1 MSPGKAVGAYA
12 IMQIQSAGDADGG
25 TPISVM
31 PALAGMTC
39 FAVGGGE
46 VVAGAENRKYW
57 GITREQ
63 WYQAVCFALCFLA
76 FMLAEAAINAR
87 AAELLGPERVN
98 AVYALG
104 LVCTGL
110 GFLSFSL
117 MRKLLREERRRKYAT
132 FLAGALC
139 VAAAI
144 LFLTTRQA
152 SLFALCA
159 ALCLLSCGHIGG
171 CVYYN
176 HAMTFQGSRC
186 AGRVTGAGMGLA
198 VLAQFLIQ
206 SVIPLDIIFLTSM
219 IVSIFLVV
227 VLVSKAPRDWVLD
240 DPLPYSAE
248 NETPRRTAL
257 ILLAAVVL
265 MSLVSGLVDGV
276 ITAFDSAGTYDIY
289 HGVRL
294 FYALG
299 LVLAGWLADF
309 RQRCLLPL
317 ATACSIL
324 LSSVST
330 ALLSSP
336 AGYFAG
342 VALMYVYSGFY
353 VIFLTVLFCDFAP
366 RTARPELWAGLGR
379 VARSFTVAAVVPSMP
394 WLYDTWGSTMLTVA
408 SCLLSVAVLL
418 VLLPWIS
425 RSMREDPPEQR
436 TEEELMRL
444 FCTAYQLT
452 PRESEVLQKL
462 LESDDSLQLIAADL
476 SISVRMVQR
485 YVTAIY
491 EKTGAKSRTGL
502 HQRYTRHMLE
512 NR

>member
-1 MSPGKAVGAYA
+1 MAE
-12 IMQIQSAGDADGG
+12 QSDNH
-25 TPISVM
+25 T
-31 PALAGMTC
+31 LW
-39 FAVGGGE
+39 
-46 VVAGAENRKYW
+46 NL
-57 GITREQ
+57 TRDQ

-76 FMLAEAAINAR
+76 FMLAETAVNTR
-87 AAELLGPERVN
+87 AAVLLGPERVN
-98 AVYALG
+98 VVYALG

-110 GFLSFSL
+110 GFLSFAL
-117 MRKLLREERRRKYAT
+117 LRKLIQGERGRKYAA

-139 VAAAI
+139 VISAI
-144 LFLTTRQA
+144 LFLTTDQA
-152 SLFALCA
+152 ALFSLCA

-176 HAMTFQGSRC
+176 HAMTFHGSRC
-186 AGRVTGAGMGLA
+186 TGRATGIGMALA
-198 VLAQFLIQ
+198 VLLQFLIQ
-206 SVIPLDIIFLTSM
+206 SVIPLDIIFL
-219 IVSIFLVV
+219 ISIIASILLVML
-227 VLVSKAPRDWVLD
+227 LVSRAPRDWVLA
-240 DPLPYSAE
+240 DPLPFSAE
-248 NETPRRTAL
+248 NPSHRRTAR

-265 MSLVSGLVDGV
+265 MSLVAGLIDGV
-276 ITAFDSAGTYDIY
+276 ITAFDSAGQFDPY

-299 LVLAGWLADF
+299 LALAGWLADF
-309 RQRCLLPL
+309 RQRRLLPL

-330 ALLSSP
+330 VLLSTP

-353 VIFLTVLFCDFAP
+353 IIFLTVLFCDFAP

-379 VARSFTVAAVVPSMP
+379 VARCFTVAAVVPSMP
-394 WLYDTWGSTMLTVA
+394 WLYDTWGSTMLTVS

-425 RSMREDPPEQR
+425 RGLLDQPKASLSPEQALER
-436 TEEELMRL
+436 
-444 FCTAYQLT
+444 FCVSCRLT

-462 LESDDSLQLIAADL
+462 LESDDSLQIIATDL
-476 SISVRMVQR
+476 AISVRMVQR
-485 YVTAIY
+485 YVTSIY

-502 HQRYTRHMLE
+502 HQLYTRHMME
-512 NR
+512 NH

>member
-1 MSPGKAVGAYA
+1 M
-12 IMQIQSAGDADGG
+12 IQQKND
-25 TPISVM
+25 PIWN
-31 PALAGMTC
+31 L
-39 FAVGGGE
+39 
-46 VVAGAENRKYW
+46 
-57 GITREQ
+57 TREQ
-63 WYQAVCFALCFLA
+63 WFQAVCFSLCFLA
-76 FMLAEAAINAR
+76 FMLAESAVNAR
-87 AAELLGPERVN
+87 AADLLGPGRVN

-117 MRKLLREERRRKYAT
+117 LRKLVGGEQGRKYAA

-139 VAAAI
+139 VASAV
-144 LFLTTRQA
+144 LFLTTDQA
-152 SLFALCA
+152 ALFSLGA

-176 HAMTFQGSRC
+176 HAMTFQGSGC
-186 AGRVTGAGMGLA
+186 TGRVTGIGMGLA
-198 VLAQFLIQ
+198 VLLQFLIQ
-206 SVIPLDIIFLTSM
+206 SVIPLDVIFLISM
-219 IVSIFLVV
+219 IGSIFLVV
-227 VLVSKAPRDWVLD
+227 FLMSRAPRDWVLA

-257 ILLAAVVL
+257 ILLSAVVL
-265 MSLVSGLVDGV
+265 TSLVSGLIDGV
-276 ITAFDSAGTYDIY
+276 ITAFDSAGIYDIY

-294 FYALG
+294 FYVLG
-299 LVLAGWLADF
+299 LMLAGWLADF
-309 RQRCLLPL
+309 RRRLLPM

-366 RTARPELWAGLGR
+366 RTSRPELWAGLGR

-394 WLYDTWGSTMLTVA
+394 WLYDAWGSTMLTVF

-425 RSMREDPPEQR
+425 RG
-436 TEEELMRL
+436 
-444 FCTAYQLT
+444 
-452 PRESEVLQKL
+452 L
-462 LESDDSLQLIAADL
+462 LDSRKRPSRRSRRWSGSARAA
-476 SISVRMVQR
+476 V
-485 YVTAIY
+485 
-491 EKTGAKSRTGL
+491 
-502 HQRYTRHMLE
+502 
-512 NR
+512 

>member
-1 MSPGKAVGAYA
+1 MA
-12 IMQIQSAGDADGG
+12 QRENN
-25 TPISVM
+25 PIWN
-31 PALAGMTC
+31 L
-39 FAVGGGE
+39 
-46 VVAGAENRKYW
+46 
-57 GITREQ
+57 TREQ
-63 WYQAVCFALCFLA
+63 WFQAVCFSLCFLA
-76 FMLAEAAINAR
+76 FMLAESAVNAR
-87 AAELLGPERVN
+87 AADLLGPGRVN

-117 MRKLLREERRRKYAT
+117 LRKLVGKEQGRKYAA

-139 VAAAI
+139 VASAV
-144 LFLTTRQA
+144 LFLTTDQA
-152 SLFALCA
+152 ALFSLGA

-176 HAMTFQGSRC
+176 HAMTFQGSGC
-186 AGRVTGAGMGLA
+186 TGRVTGIGMGLA
-198 VLAQFLIQ
+198 VLLQFLIQ
-206 SVIPLDIIFLTSM
+206 SVIPLDVIFLISM
-219 IVSIFLVV
+219 IGSILLVV
-227 VLVSKAPRDWVLD
+227 FLMSRAPRDWVLA

-257 ILLAAVVL
+257 ILLSAVVL
-265 MSLVSGLVDGV
+265 MSLVSGLIDGV
-276 ITAFDSAGTYDIY
+276 ITAFDSAGIYDIY

-294 FYALG
+294 FYVLG
-299 LVLAGWLADF
+299 LMLAGWLADF
-309 RQRCLLPL
+309 RRRLLPM

-366 RTARPELWAGLGR
+366 RTSRPELWAGLGR

-394 WLYDTWGSTMLTVA
+394 WLYDAWGSTMLTVF

-425 RSMREDPPEQR
+425 RGLLDQPKASLSPEQALER
-436 TEEELMRL
+436 
-444 FCTAYQLT
+444 FCESCRLT

-485 YVTAIY
+485 YVTSIY

-502 HQRYTRHMLE
+502 HQRYTQHMLE

>member
-1 MSPGKAVGAYA
+1 MAQRENNS
-12 IMQIQSAGDADGG
+12 IWN
-25 TPISVM
+25 
-31 PALAGMTC
+31 LA
-39 FAVGGGE
+39 
-46 VVAGAENRKYW
+46 
-57 GITREQ
+57 REQ
-63 WYQAVCFALCFLA
+63 WFQAVCFSLCFLA
-76 FMLAEAAINAR
+76 FMLAESAVNAR
-87 AAELLGPERVN
+87 AADLLGPGRVN

-117 MRKLLREERRRKYAT
+117 LRKLVGREQGRKYAA

-139 VAAAI
+139 VASAV
-144 LFLTTRQA
+144 LFLTTDQA
-152 SLFALCA
+152 ALFALGA
-159 ALCLLSCGHIGG
+159 ALCLLSCGHMGG

-176 HAMTFQGSRC
+176 HAMTFQGSGC
-186 AGRVTGAGMGLA
+186 TGRVTGIGMGLA
-198 VLAQFLIQ
+198 VLLQFLIQ
-206 SVIPLDIIFLTSM
+206 SVIPLDVIFLISM
-219 IVSIFLVV
+219 IGSIFLVV
-227 VLVSKAPRDWVLD
+227 FLMSRAPRDWVLA

-257 ILLAAVVL
+257 ILLSAVVL
-265 MSLVSGLVDGV
+265 MSLVSGLIDGV
-276 ITAFDSAGTYDIY
+276 ITAFDSAGIYDIY

-294 FYALG
+294 FYVLG
-299 LVLAGWLADF
+299 LMLAGWLTDF
-309 RQRCLLPL
+309 RRRLLPM

-366 RTARPELWAGLGR
+366 RTSRPELWAGLGR
-379 VARSFTVAAVVPSMP
+379 VARSFTVAVVVPSMP
-394 WLYDTWGSTMLTVA
+394 WLYDAWGSTMLTVF

-425 RSMREDPPEQR
+425 RGLLDQPKASLSPEQAL
-436 TEEELMRL
+436 EQ
-444 FCTAYQLT
+444 FCQSCQLT

-502 HQRYTRHMLE
+502 HQRYTQHMLE

>member
-1 MSPGKAVGAYA
+1 MAVQPDNHT
-12 IMQIQSAGDADGG
+12 IWN
-25 TPISVM
+25 
-31 PALAGMTC
+31 L
-39 FAVGGGE
+39 
-46 VVAGAENRKYW
+46 
-57 GITREQ
+57 TREQ
-63 WYQAVCFALCFLA
+63 WFQAVCFSLCFLA
-76 FMLAEAAINAR
+76 FMLAESAVNAR
-87 AAELLGPERVN
+87 AADLLGPGRVN

-117 MRKLLREERRRKYAT
+117 LRKLVGREQGRKYAA

-139 VAAAI
+139 VASAV
-144 LFLTTRQA
+144 LFLTTDQA
-152 SLFALCA
+152 ALFALGA

-176 HAMTFQGSRC
+176 HAMTFFQC
-186 AGRVTGAGMGLA
+186 PYMGRVTGIGMGLA
-198 VLAQFLIQ
+198 VLLQFLIQ
-206 SVIPLDIIFLTSM
+206 SVIPLDVIFLTSM
-219 IVSIFLVV
+219 IGSIFLVV
-227 VLVSKAPRDWVLD
+227 FLMSRAPRDWVLD

-257 ILLAAVVL
+257 ILLSAVVL
-265 MSLVSGLVDGV
+265 MSLVSGLIDGV
-276 ITAFDSAGTYDIY
+276 ITAFDSAGIYDIY

-294 FYALG
+294 FYVLG
-299 LVLAGWLADF
+299 LMLAGWLADF
-309 RQRCLLPL
+309 RRRLPL
-317 ATACSIL
+317 ATACFIL

-330 ALLSSP
+330 ALLSTP

-379 VARSFTVAAVVPSMP
+379 VVRCFAVAAVVPSMP
-394 WLYDTWGSTMLTVA
+394 WLYDTWGSTMLTVS

-425 RSMREDPPEQR
+425 RGLLDQPKASLSPEQALER
-436 TEEELMRL
+436 
-444 FCTAYQLT
+444 FCQSCHLT
-452 PRESEVLQKL
+452 PRESEVLHKL
-462 LESDDSLQLIAADL
+462 LESDDSLQIIATDL
-476 SISVRMVQR
+476 AISVRMVQR
-485 YVTAIY
+485 YVTSIY
-491 EKTGAKSRTGL
+491 EKTGTKSRTGL
-502 HQRYTRHMLE
+502 HQLYTRHMKE

>member
-1 MSPGKAVGAYA
+1 M
-12 IMQIQSAGDADGG
+12 IQQKND
-25 TPISVM
+25 PIWN
-31 PALAGMTC
+31 L
-39 FAVGGGE
+39 
-46 VVAGAENRKYW
+46 
-57 GITREQ
+57 TREQ
-63 WYQAVCFALCFLA
+63 WFQAVCFSLCFLA
-76 FMLAEAAINAR
+76 FMLAEASVNAR
-87 AAELLGPERVN
+87 AATLLSQGQVN

-104 LVCTGL
+104 LICTGL

-117 MRKLLREERRRKYAT
+117 LRKLVGGEQGRKYAA

-139 VAAAI
+139 VASAV
-144 LFLTTRQA
+144 LFLTTDQTA
-152 SLFALCA
+152 LFSLGA

-176 HAMTFQGSRC
+176 HAMTFQGSSC
-186 AGRVTGAGMGLA
+186 TGRVTGIGMGFS
-198 VLAQFLIQ
+198 VLLQFLIQ
-206 SVIPLDIIFLTSM
+206 SVISLEVIFLISM
-219 IVSIFLVV
+219 IGSIFLVV
-227 VLVSKAPRDWVLD
+227 FLMSRAPRDWVLD

-257 ILLAAVVL
+257 ILLSAVVL
-265 MSLVSGLVDGV
+265 MSLVSGLIDGV

-294 FYALG
+294 FYVLG
-299 LVLAGWLADF
+299 LVVAGWLADF
-309 RQRCLLPL
+309 RQRRFLPL

-324 LSSVST
+324 LSSVSPV
-330 ALLSSP
+330 LLSSP

-342 VALMYVYSGFY
+342 VALMYMYSGFY
-353 VIFLTVLFCDFAP
+353 VIFFTVLFCDFAP

-379 VARSFTVAAVVPSMP
+379 AVQSFTVAAVVPSMP
-394 WLYDTWGSTMLTVA
+394 WLYGAWGSTALTVS
-408 SCLLSVAVLL
+408 SCLSSVAVLL

-425 RSMREDPPEQR
+425 RGLLDQPKASLSPEQALER
-436 TEEELMRL
+436 
-444 FCTAYQLT
+444 FCQSCRLT

-462 LESDDSLQLIAADL
+462 LESDDSLQIIATEL
-476 SISVRMVQR
+476 GISTRMVQR

-502 HQRYTRHMLE
+502 HQRYTQHMLE

>member
-1 MSPGKAVGAYA
+1 MAVQPDNHT
-12 IMQIQSAGDADGG
+12 IWN
-25 TPISVM
+25 
-31 PALAGMTC
+31 L
-39 FAVGGGE
+39 
-46 VVAGAENRKYW
+46 
-57 GITREQ
+57 TREQ
-63 WYQAVCFALCFLA
+63 WFQAVCFSLCFLA
-76 FMLAEAAINAR
+76 FMLAESAVNAR
-87 AAELLGPERVN
+87 AADLLGPGRVN

-117 MRKLLREERRRKYAT
+117 LRKLVGGEQGRKYAA

-139 VAAAI
+139 VASAV
-144 LFLTTRQA
+144 LFLTTDQTA
-152 SLFALCA
+152 LFSLGA

-176 HAMTFQGSRC
+176 HAMTFFQC
-186 AGRVTGAGMGLA
+186 PYMGRVTGIGMGLA
-198 VLAQFLIQ
+198 VLLQFLIQ
-206 SVIPLDIIFLTSM
+206 SVIPLDVIFLISM
-219 IVSIFLVV
+219 IGSIFLVV
-227 VLVSKAPRDWVLD
+227 FLMSRAPRDWVLD

-257 ILLAAVVL
+257 ILLSAVVL
-265 MSLVSGLVDGV
+265 MSLVSGLIDGV
-276 ITAFDSAGTYDIY
+276 ITAFDSAGIYDIY

-294 FYALG
+294 FYVLG
-299 LVLAGWLADF
+299 LMLAGWLADF
-309 RQRCLLPL
+309 RRRLPM

-330 ALLSSP
+330 ALLSTS

-353 VIFLTVLFCDFAP
+353 VIFLTFLFCDFAP
-366 RTARPELWAGLGR
+366 RTSRPELWAGLGR

-394 WLYDTWGSTMLTVA
+394 WLYDAWGSTMLTVS

-425 RSMREDPPEQR
+425 RGLLDQPKASLSPEQALER
-436 TEEELMRL
+436 
-444 FCTAYQLT
+444 FCQSCHLT
-452 PRESEVLQKL
+452 PRESEVLHKL
-462 LESDDSLQLIAADL
+462 LESDDSLQIIATDL
-476 SISVRMVQR
+476 AISVRMVQR
-485 YVTAIY
+485 YVTSIY

-502 HQRYTRHMLE
+502 HQLYTRHMLE

>member
-1 MSPGKAVGAYA
+1 MAVQPDNHT
-12 IMQIQSAGDADGG
+12 IWN
-25 TPISVM
+25 
-31 PALAGMTC
+31 L
-39 FAVGGGE
+39 
-46 VVAGAENRKYW
+46 
-57 GITREQ
+57 TREQ
-63 WYQAVCFALCFLA
+63 WFQAVCFSLCFLA
-76 FMLAEAAINAR
+76 FMLAESAVNAR
-87 AAELLGPERVN
+87 AADLLGPGRVN

-117 MRKLLREERRRKYAT
+117 LRKLVGGEQGRKYAA

-139 VAAAI
+139 VASAV
-144 LFLTTRQA
+144 LFLTTDQTA
-152 SLFALCA
+152 LFSLGA

-176 HAMTFQGSRC
+176 HAMTFFQC
-186 AGRVTGAGMGLA
+186 PYMGRVTGIGMGLA
-198 VLAQFLIQ
+198 VLLQFLIQ
-206 SVIPLDIIFLTSM
+206 SVIPLDVIFLISM
-219 IVSIFLVV
+219 IGSIFLVV
-227 VLVSKAPRDWVLD
+227 FLMSRAPRDWVLD

-257 ILLAAVVL
+257 ILLSAVVL
-265 MSLVSGLVDGV
+265 MSLVSGLIDGV
-276 ITAFDSAGTYDIY
+276 ITAFDSAGIYDIY

-294 FYALG
+294 FYVLG
-299 LVLAGWLADF
+299 LMLAGWLADF
-309 RQRCLLPL
+309 RRRLPM

-330 ALLSSP
+330 ALLSTS

-353 VIFLTVLFCDFAP
+353 VIFLTFLFCDFAP
-366 RTARPELWAGLGR
+366 RTSRPELWAGLGR

-394 WLYDTWGSTMLTVA
+394 WLYDAWGSTMLTVS

-425 RSMREDPPEQR
+425 RGLLDQPKASLSPEQALER
-436 TEEELMRL
+436 
-444 FCTAYQLT
+444 FCQSCHLT
-452 PRESEVLQKL
+452 PRESEVLHKL
-462 LESDDSLQLIAADL
+462 LESDDSLQIIATDL
-476 SISVRMVQR
+476 AISVRMVQR

-491 EKTGAKSRTGL
+491 EKTGARSRTGL

>member
-1 MSPGKAVGAYA
+1 MAVQPDNHT
-12 IMQIQSAGDADGG
+12 IWN
-25 TPISVM
+25 
-31 PALAGMTC
+31 L
-39 FAVGGGE
+39 
-46 VVAGAENRKYW
+46 
-57 GITREQ
+57 TREQ
-63 WYQAVCFALCFLA
+63 WFQAVCFSLCFLA
-76 FMLAEAAINAR
+76 FMLAESAVNAR
-87 AAELLGPERVN
+87 AADLLGPGRVN

-117 MRKLLREERRRKYAT
+117 LRKLVGGEQGRKYAA

-139 VAAAI
+139 VASAV
-144 LFLTTRQA
+144 LFLTTDQTA
-152 SLFALCA
+152 LFSLGA

-176 HAMTFQGSRC
+176 HAMTFFQC
-186 AGRVTGAGMGLA
+186 PYMGRVTGIGMGLA
-198 VLAQFLIQ
+198 VLLQFLIQ
-206 SVIPLDIIFLTSM
+206 SVIPLDVIFLISM
-219 IVSIFLVV
+219 IGSIFLVV
-227 VLVSKAPRDWVLD
+227 FLMSRAPRDWVLD

-257 ILLAAVVL
+257 ILLSAVVL
-265 MSLVSGLVDGV
+265 MSLVSGLIDGV
-276 ITAFDSAGTYDIY
+276 ITAFDSAGIYDIY

-294 FYALG
+294 FYVLG
-299 LVLAGWLADF
+299 LMLAGWLADF
-309 RQRCLLPL
+309 RRRLPM

-330 ALLSSP
+330 ALLSTS

-353 VIFLTVLFCDFAP
+353 VIFLTFLFCDFAP
-366 RTARPELWAGLGR
+366 RTSRPELWAGLGR

-394 WLYDTWGSTMLTVA
+394 WLYDAWGSTMLTVS

-425 RSMREDPPEQR
+425 RGLLDQPKASLSPEQALER
-436 TEEELMRL
+436 
-444 FCTAYQLT
+444 FCQSCHLT
-452 PRESEVLQKL
+452 PRESEVLHKL
-462 LESDDSLQLIAADL
+462 LESDDSLQIIATDL
-476 SISVRMVQR
+476 AISVRMVQR
-485 YVTAIY
+485 YVTSIY
-491 EKTGAKSRTGL
+491 EKTGTKSRTGL
-502 HQRYTRHMLE
+502 HQLYTRHMME